1 MLNSRARKATAAAR
15 PVKISG
21 VARVS
26 VSVSA
31 KREPKPPCSS
41 SA

>member
-1 MLNSRARKATAAAR
+1 MLNSRARKATAADR
-15 PVKISG
+15 PVRISG

-26 VSVSA
+26 VSLQA
-31 KREPKPPCSS
+31 KVLPKPPSSS